1 MLGQKSG
8 LGLIRWVAAAMCVLA
23 AMWGIS
29 AYAADEPVDA
39 TAPPKAIYLP
49 LKPAFVVNYGGV
61 GRLRYLKI
69 DLTARLAN
77 AETAAAVLHHL
88 PYIRNNLVRLFASQ
102 TDETLDSQEGKEAL
116 RQDALKE
123 IRAIIKAEAD
133 LEGVEDVFFNNLII
147 QK

>member
-1 MLGQKSG
+1 MFKQTAVWIFRVWLAV
-8 LGLIRWVAAAMCVLA
+8 LMCVATLLL
-23 AMWGIS
+23 MVR
-29 AYAADEPVDA
+29 AYAEDA
-39 TAPPKAIYLP
+39 PTDAVALPKAIYVP

-61 GRLRYLKI
+61 GRLRYLKV
-69 DLTARLAN
+69 DLTARSAN

-88 PYIRNNLVRLFASQ
+88 PYIRNNIVRLLASQ

-123 IRAIIKAEAD
+123 IRDIIKAEAD
-133 LEGVEDVFFNNLII
+133 LDGVEDVFFSNLII